1 MSAGSLI
8 KLSCNFFLP
17 QSDSD
22 GFIYSGLEKGFKV
35 FVFSIKCSECN
46 HISNIARLDRKGAY
60 LNLIADQRFFL
71 LLMTN
76 LKVERNLAGGEVLK
90 TSQGLRPKI
99 YSLICERCEESYSI
113 VYAVDENGASG
124 YQIELLGVF
133 KEALL
138 IGGPERKIPKRVEF

>member
-22 GFIYSGLEKGFKV
+22 GFIYRGMEKGFKV

-60 LNLIADQRFFL
+60 LDSVVDQRLFL
-71 LLMTN
+71 LLRKG
-76 LKVERNLAGGEVLK
+76 LKVEKTSAGGEVLR

-99 YSLICERCEESYSI
+99 YSLICEQCEENYSI
-113 VYAVDENGASG
+113 VYAVDENGVGG

-138 IGGPERKIPKRVEF
+138 IGGPKKEMRKLGK